1 MELSAAIKLEFG
13 SLHVISVLT
22 ARSIN
27 MFLCAINNITT
38 ELQDAKSIGQCVDI
52 IYL

>member
-13 SLHVISVLT
+13 SVLM

-27 MFLCAINNITT
+27 MFLCAINNITA
-38 ELQDAKSIGQCVDI
+38 EL
-52 IYL
+52 